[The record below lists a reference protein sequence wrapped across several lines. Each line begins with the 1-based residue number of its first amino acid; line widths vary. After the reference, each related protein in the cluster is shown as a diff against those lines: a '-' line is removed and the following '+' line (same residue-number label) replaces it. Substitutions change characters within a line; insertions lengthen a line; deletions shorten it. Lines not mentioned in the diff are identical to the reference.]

1 MDNMVIWAAV
11 IGVGGTAVGV
21 CLGNWLQSRNI
32 RQQREWML
40 QDQKREW
47 LRHQRQEEY
56 QRILEYLQGKI
67 EYILDVER
75 VIESGSAER
84 KDELFRTHAQRTA
97 SAMPVIFT
105 MMGEDKELADLLLE
119 FDKCGKG
126 ISEALSVG
134 DSSRLSDIGRQSSGF
149 AGKIRR
155 RLNKLLE
162 ETFD

>member
-1 MDNMVIWAAV
+1 MDYWVAV
-11 IGVGGTAVGV
+11 IGIASTAGGV

-32 RQQREWML
+32 KQQREWML

-47 LRHQRQEEY
+47 LRNRRQEEC
-56 QRILEYLQGKI
+56 QRILEYLQDKI
-67 EYILDVER
+67 EYILEVER

-84 KDELFRTHAQRTA
+84 KDELFHTHAQRTA
-97 SAMPVIFT
+97 SAMPIIFT

-134 DSSRLSDIGRQSSGF
+134 DSFKLSEIGRQSSEFVGL
-149 AGKIRR
+149 IRQ

-162 ETFD
+162 GTFD